1 MNEVLSKPTPSDE
14 NQAPEAKVNE
24 SKTFILAGL
33 DNKNYEFTIIFDKSK
48 ILLQAREE
56 NDISDYIYKAD
67 FSLEDFYKLSRFFM
81 FFENLNNVFYFFAE
95 IEEKDI
101 SLKLENKNIII
112 NLKCKIMRKEQD
124 IQFTLLCQEVKIED
138 VARNLCQKVKEIDS
152 LKKEI
157 DNMHELFLGFNKS
170 EINKLYEEMKKN
182 SDILNSKEEFIQIIR
197 GIKKSFDF
205 KINSITLLYKASKD
219 GESAFH
225 QKCDGKA
232 FTVTLVKTT
241 TNKRFGGFTS
251 KSWNQNNLQNNS
263 YYSDRY
269 AFIFSF
275 DNKDNYYVY
284 DYDGSNAIYCN
295 SEYGPAF
302 GNEDFCI
309 SNGCKSNKNS
319 SDGTPSSYY
328 TKGKKYVLA
337 GESSFQVEDYEVF
350 QLEII

>member
-1 MNEVLSKPTPSDE
+1 MNEVLSKPTPKDE

-24 SKTFILAGL
+24 SKTFILAGP

-67 FSLEDFYKLSRFFM
+67 FSLEDFYKLNRFFM
-81 FFENLNNVFYFFAE
+81 FYENLNDVFYFFTE
-95 IEEKDI
+95 IVEKDI

-157 DNMHELFLGFNKS
+157 DNIYELFLGFKKS

-225 QKCDGKA
+225 KKCDGKA
-232 FTVTLVKTT
+232 FTVTMVKTT
-241 TNKRFGGFTS
+241 TNKRFGGFTCLE
-251 KSWNQNNLQNNS
+251 WNQNNS

-275 DNKDNYYVY
+275 DNKDNYYVNK
-284 DYDGSNAIYCN
+284 YDGSSAIYCN
-295 SEYGPAF
+295 SSYGPVF
-302 GNEDFCI
+302 GSGHDFYI
-309 SNGCKSNKNS
+309 SNECKSNKNS
-319 SDGTPSSYY
+319 SDGTPGSYY
-328 TKGKKYVLA
+328 TKGKEYVLA
-337 GESSFQVEDYEVF
+337 GESNFQVEDYEVF